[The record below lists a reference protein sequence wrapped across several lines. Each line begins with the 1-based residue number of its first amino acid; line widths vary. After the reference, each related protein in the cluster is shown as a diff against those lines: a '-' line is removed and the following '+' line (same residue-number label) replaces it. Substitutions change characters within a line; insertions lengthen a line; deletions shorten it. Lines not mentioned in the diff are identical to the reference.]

1 MLTTDELAAK
11 LVAAERELDVLTAE
25 VKRNDDKLRR
35 SQRRELQLLQAPS
48 LDALF
53 QEMIDGLGD
62 SYVLEYVGV
71 TLCDPSHDV
80 RHLLLS
86 SAGGLH
92 PQLQLV
98 DTLSGL
104 APQYVALRKPWL
116 GPYAACDHQLVFDG
130 AKGIRSVAMIPLWHR
145 EELVGSINLGSSDP
159 ERFTRRHAS
168 DFLAHLGVI
177 ASFAIENSVNR
188 ARLRRSGFTDVLT
201 GWYNRRY
208 LQARLKEEFARARRD
223 QTNLICMMLDID
235 HFKRVNDTF
244 GHAAG
249 DQVLCELAHRI
260 DSQIRASDVAVR
272 YGGEEFV
279 ILLPDTDTQSGIK
292 LAERIRSAV
301 AAAPFALPGGGTEK
315 ITVSIGIAGIVPRKD
330 DGDFKTL
337 GDSLIA
343 RADVALYSAKAAG
356 RDRVS
361 VEEAA

>member
-1 MLTTDELAAK
+1 MLTADELAAK
-11 LVAAERELDVLTAE
+11 LAAAERELDVLTAE

-53 QEMIDGLGD
+53 TEMIDGLKE
-62 SYVLEYVGV
+62 SYLLEYVGV
-71 TLCDPSHDV
+71 TLCDPSHNV
-80 RHLLLS
+80 RHLLHTS
-86 SAGGLH
+86 VAGVH
-92 PQLQLV
+92 PRLQLV
-98 DTLSGL
+98 DTLSSM

-116 GPYAACDHQLVFDG
+116 GPYTACDHQLVFDG
-130 AKGIRSVAMIPLWHR
+130 AAGIRSVAMIPLWHR
-145 EELVGSINLGSSDP
+145 EELIGSINLGSSDR

-208 LQARLKEEFARARRD
+208 LQARLREELARARRD
-223 QTNLICMMLDID
+223 QTNLICLMLDID
-235 HFKRVNDTF
+235 HFKCVNDSY

-249 DQVLCELAHRI
+249 DQVLCELASRI

-279 ILLPDTDTQSGIK
+279 ILLPDTDAASGMK

-301 AAAPFALPGGGTEK
+301 TATPFVLPGGETER
-315 ITVSIGIAGIVPRKD
+315 ITVSIGISGVIPRKD
-330 DGDFKTL
+330 DEDFKTL
-337 GDSLIA
+337 GDGLIA

-356 RDRVS
+356 RDRVT
-361 VEEAA
+361 VEVAA